1 MLRSV
6 FPQDILAEFE
16 RMQRQ
21 MQSVLEVS
29 PSIRGLG
36 RGGYPALNV
45 GTTPNSVE
53 IDAFE
58 PGMDPTTI
66 ELSLERGVLTLSGER
81 ASMLPKEDEDT
92 TLHINER
99 FAGRFKRVI
108 SLPDDIDPAAAKAEY
123 RDGVLHVSIAR
134 LETSQPRR
142 IAVH

>member
-6 FPQDILAEFE
+6 FAQDILAEFE
-16 RMQRQ
+16 HMQRQ

-58 PGMDPTTI
+58 PGMDPTSI
-66 ELSLERGVLTLSGER
+66 ELNLERGVLTLSGER
-81 ASMLPKEDEDT
+81 ASVLPKEDEDT
-92 TLHINER
+92 TVHINER

-108 SLPDDIDPAAAKAEY
+108 SLPDDIDPGHGE
-123 RDGVLHVSIAR
+123 R
-134 LETSQPRR
+134 
-142 IAVH
+142 

>member
-1 MLRSV
+1 
-6 FPQDILAEFE
+6 
-16 RMQRQ
+16 